1 MSEYIIYGT
10 QICNFCDYSKDLLD
24 KYEKGYTFVD
34 VSENQDATAAFFK
47 KFPNV
52 RTVPQIVYE
61 GADRGYPVHSGGYN
75 ELKKWLNHTE

>member
-10 QICNFCDYSKDLLD
+10 QICNFCDYSKALLD

-47 KFPNV
+47 KFPND

-61 GADRGYPVHSGGYN
+61 GTDRGYPVQIGGYT
-75 ELKKWLNHTE
+75 ELKKWLNPTE